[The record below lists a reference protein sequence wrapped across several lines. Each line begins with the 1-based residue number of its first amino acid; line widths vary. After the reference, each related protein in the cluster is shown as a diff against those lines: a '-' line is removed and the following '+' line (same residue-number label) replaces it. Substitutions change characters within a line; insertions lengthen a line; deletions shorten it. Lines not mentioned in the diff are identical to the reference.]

1 MRPVNV
7 SSLTNPRDVDQAPAP
22 AHSSRRQQNNRPSTK
37 MTGRAPS
44 LLSINGLNQFH
55 SVIFTFPN
63 DYLVE
68 FLLPPTTTTPT
79 LEAGTLGAGFLVF
92 IVSALHALLNDGPNN
107 GKILIEEKPQLG
119 RYHRQPI

>member
-44 LLSINGLNQFH
+44 LLSITGPNQFN

-68 FLLPPTTTTPT
+68 FLLPPMTTTPT
-79 LEAGTLGAGFLVF
+79 LEAVTSSPASSSSSSVLSTPSSMTAPTMAKFSLKRSLTYAG
-92 IVSALHALLNDGPNN
+92 ITGS
-107 GKILIEEKPQLG
+107 QS
-119 RYHRQPI
+119 